1 MTDFFS
7 PLFAMAG
14 LSPDGSGAYP
24 AWLHASFDALIA
36 LVYGLTAGCLFLL
49 SRRQLEL
56 APYANLLRTSALL
69 AIFCGIPYLL
79 GVPGYWYP
87 NGWLALSLRVL
98 VGLSAMGAVAVAGRL
113 LFGLLF
119 PSPEKNTFSDVGQE
133 LSTLLER
140 HKQTED
146 ELRKLSL
153 AVEHSSSMVLII
165 DTQGRVEY
173 CNPAFCKITGYTEKE
188 VRGRRASVLMAK
200 ETDQHVSVEL
210 WNTLNRGETW
220 EGELLERKKN
230 GDLFWCLK
238 YFAPIRNDDGKTTHF
253 VAVSHDITEVKNSE
267 ETIRRLA
274 YYDPLTS
281 LPNRTLFKQRLE
293 QIFLAAGRDGT
304 SFAVMYLDLD
314 RFKDINDSLG
324 HDYGDQLLVAVA
336 QRLRE
341 CVGDK
346 DVIARLGG
354 DEFAIIMPE
363 LRHQKIAGAAAA
375 TIQQALSRPFALG
388 GHDLFVTAS
397 LGISLYPNDHSD
409 VDHLIKMADSA
420 MYNAKDMGR
429 NQFQYYNELPK
440 IVPVEQLSL
449 QNDLRFALER
459 NELQVYY
466 QPKFEMDS
474 EQCHSVE
481 ALLRWRHPSR
491 GMVSPGRFIPI
502 AEQTGLIGPIG
513 EWLLRAV
520 SAQIK
525 KWKSEG
531 IDLSVAINL
540 SAQQFRQKNLLSR
553 IDAILEETGVDR
565 TRLEFEITESAVMG
579 NPEQTAEIMRSLKQ
593 RGVSLAIDDFGTG
606 YSSLSYLRMF
616 PVDILKIDQSFVRD
630 IGTPSGDTR
639 IVRAIAA
646 LAHSL
651 ELTVVAEG
659 VETRAQLEFLRQ
671 LNCDLI
677 QGYYYSPP
685 LPAND
690 LIDRLN
696 AIKKGGVGKQVAMG

>member
-98 VGLSAMGAVAVAGRL
+98 VGLSAMGAVAVAGRS
-113 LFGLLF
+113 LFGLLL